1 MTRFKMKRILSLLI
15 ISVLI
20 GCTSKNRYHI
30 DEITNPT
37 DTLCF
42 LKKDMSL
49 VNGIVYNEFGDLGL
63 FINGQRDGLHK
74 IWYDNGQL
82 KYEGNFING
91 KVDGLSRKWSEYGQ
105 LELEGNYKD
114 GKLID

>member
-1 MTRFKMKRILSLLI
+1 MKKILSLLI
-15 ISVLI
+15 ICLI
-20 GCTSKNRYHI
+20 VSCTQNRYHE

-63 FINGQRDGLHK
+63 FKKGIKNGM
-74 IWYDNGQL
+74 N
-82 KYEGNFING
+82 NF
-91 KVDGLSRKWSEYGQ
+91 Y
-105 LELEGNYKD
+105 
-114 GKLID
+114 